1 MKLTKELK
9 VSASMSDAYEGLSVI
24 GCFSAVQDAIT
35 ELMGELKIDGLTA
48 KRKYNAF
55 WVFVKNKVKFFKK
68 VQWNEKF
75 KVVCF
80 ISSKSLAKLNF
91 DVYTTNLNNQPVFY
105 ARVEGCALDID
116 TQRIR
121 KVSTVGVDDSITPEQ
136 PIMDVEF
143 SKFDYDNLPA
153 LEQVK
158 IRSTNIDMSHHTN
171 NLEYLRFIL
180 NTYSVSEL
188 AQKPIKEIEVIY
200 ANQSFE
206 NDLLDVLK
214 LSTPKKDA
222 IILQKENKPVIK
234 CEILF

>member
-91 DVYTTNLNNQPVFY
+91 DVYTTNLKHRLV
-105 ARVEGCALDID
+105 V
-116 TQRIR
+116 
-121 KVSTVGVDDSITPEQ
+121 
-136 PIMDVEF
+136 
-143 SKFDYDNLPA
+143 
-153 LEQVK
+153 
-158 IRSTNIDMSHHTN
+158 
-171 NLEYLRFIL
+171 
-180 NTYSVSEL
+180 
-188 AQKPIKEIEVIY
+188 
-200 ANQSFE
+200 
-206 NDLLDVLK
+206 
-214 LSTPKKDA
+214 
-222 IILQKENKPVIK
+222 
-234 CEILF
+234 